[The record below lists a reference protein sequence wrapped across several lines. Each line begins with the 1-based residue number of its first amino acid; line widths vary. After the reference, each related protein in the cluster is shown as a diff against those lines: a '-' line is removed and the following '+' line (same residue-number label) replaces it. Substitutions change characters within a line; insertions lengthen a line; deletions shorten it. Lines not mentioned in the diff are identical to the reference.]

1 MKTILRITK
10 DDFSELSYDLF
21 IEDINYLVNELNL
34 FCEIRNNKFNNI
46 VEDNKRYLSS
56 QSEYKDK
63 LIVEARGYSQSD
75 WQEYTLYYNESE
87 LKTSQQKN
95 YFESLVTQLER
106 SFTHFND
113 YSCELF
119 EREEIDGKVFDAD
132 PHDWTTFCIDD
143 IEFPDEEDVKQRHN
157 EIYGEN
163 HDEIIIEIN

>member
-1 MKTILRITK
+1 MKTILRITN
-10 DDFSELSYDLF
+10 DIYSTLSYDMF
-21 IEDINYLVNELNL
+21 IEDITYLVNELNL
-34 FCEIRNNKFNNI
+34 FCKIANNSMVNN
-46 VEDNKRYLSS
+46 VEDKKLYLSS
-56 QSEYKDK
+56 ESEYTDK
-63 LIVEARGYSQSD
+63 LIVEAKGYSQGD
-75 WQEYTLYYNESE
+75 WQEFTLYYNEAD
-87 LKTSQQKN
+87 LKDKQKKA

-157 EIYGEN
+157 EIYGVN